1 MENLSRVETREQRRR
16 HPLLFIKVLEES
28 FNIKFSLIDKAK
40 ILFNIFFQLS

>member
-28 FNIKFSLIDKAK
+28 FDIKFSLIGKAR
-40 ILFNIFFQLS
+40 ILFTILSN